1 MTEPSKSRERRK
13 NTRERK
19 KMEVRFGPGELAHTG
34 TTRDF
39 SARGLCLQAG
49 TIYPPSTILV
59 MKVDLPDGA
68 ATFRGIVRWSRDPG
82 LAARQSPG
90 GRIVPAVM
98 RKSLL
103 GGMGVEFTDT
113 LRATVS
119 EPAPSA
125 EPPASPPPVR
135 PKRGIP
141 PEASEENLRRA
152 PTRRRQISTLAG
164 NTFEVHET
172 EYRGALY
179 VRLIQ
184 LPLTDGSHQSVFEEA
199 FWTREE
205 ADAAVKAFLKG
216 R

>member
-1 MTEPSKSRERRK
+1 
-13 NTRERK
+13 
-19 KMEVRFGPGELAHTG
+19 
-34 TTRDF
+34 
-39 SARGLCLQAG
+39 
-49 TIYPPSTILV
+49 

-68 ATFRGIVRWSRDPG
+68 ATFRGIVRWSRDPA

-98 RKSLL
+98 RKGLL
-103 GGMGVEFTDT
+103 GGMGVEFLET

-125 EPPASPPPVR
+125 DPPPPVR
-135 PKRGIP
+135 PKRGVP
-141 PEASEENLRRA
+141 PEASEQDLRRA

-179 VRLIQ
+179 VRLVQ
-184 LPLTDGSHQSVFEEA
+184 LPLTDGSHQSAFEEA

-205 ADAAVKAFLKG
+205 ADAAVKAFLKS